1 MRARGV
7 TLIVLTAVVLAAA
20 ALFAWWTLT
29 RKPPEPIR
37 IGVLHSLTGPLAVS
51 ERPLLDAYRLAVAE
65 INAEGG
71 VLGRP
76 VELDIRDGESD
87 PETFSREAERLLRTS
102 DDHGA
107 GVDVLAGCWSSATRK
122 ALLPVLEHRDAIL
135 LYPVQFEGLEE
146 SPHVVYLGVAPN
158 QQVGPGLEW
167 ALSRGAKRVFL
178 VGSDYVYPRAAN
190 TMARD
195 MIEGRGATVVGEAYL
210 PLSGGDPRPI
220 AERIAAA
227 KPDLI
232 LNTVNGEANQG
243 LMKALRMVGI
253 DPATT
258 MILAFSIGEPEIRA
272 WDPTLFKDVILV
284 GSYFRGVG
292 LDANRRFLGAL
303 RQSAGPDVIASD
315 AMASAYTGLHLWAD
329 AVREV
334 GSAEPRA
341 VLRSLRGRHMAGP
354 GGTVVIDPETQYVWL
369 TVRLGRVRA
378 DGDVDVIWDSNSPVP
393 PRPWPMWRSRRE
405 WEEIV
410 DGFRNRWGG
419 AWEAPPGRPSLAPAD
434 APAAAPPRAPTAEET
449 AP

>member
-7 TLIVLTAVVLAAA
+7 TLIVLTALVIAAA
-20 ALFAWWTLT
+20 ALFAWWMLT
-29 RKPPEPIR
+29 REPPKPIR

-51 ERPLLDAYRLAVAE
+51 ERPLLDAYELAVEE

-76 VELDIRDGESD
+76 VALEVRDGESD
-87 PETFSREAERLLRTS
+87 PETFSREAERLLRVD
-102 DDHGA
+102 DDHGR
-107 GVDVLAGCWSSATRK
+107 GVAVLAGCWSSATRK
-122 ALLPVLEHRDAIL
+122 ALLPVLEQRDGLL

-158 QQVGPGLEW
+158 QQIGPGVEW
-167 ALSRGAKRVFL
+167 ALSHGAKRVFL

-195 MIEGRGATVVGEAYL
+195 LIEGRGATVVGEAYL

-220 AERIAAA
+220 AERIAEL

-243 LMKALRMVGI
+243 LMKSLRLVGI

-284 GSYFRGVG
+284 GSYFRGVS
-292 LDANRRFLGAL
+292 LDANRKFLGGL
-303 RQSAGPDVIASD
+303 RRTAGGDVIASD
-315 AMASAYTGLHLWAD
+315 AMASAYTGLRLWAD
-329 AVREV
+329 AVRDV
-334 GSAEPRA
+334 GSTDPRA

-369 TVRLGRVRA
+369 PVRLGRVRA
-378 DGDVDVIWDSNSPVP
+378 DGDIDVIWDSNSPVP

-405 WEEIV
+405 WEGII

-419 AWEAPPGRPSLAPAD
+419 AWEAPPTAPSRAPID
-434 APAAAPPRAPTAEET
+434 APASAPPRAAPDEES